1 MIRSIWESFWC
12 RKIGALQTTRML
24 KTLNE
29 HQFQT
34 IVSSGLKGN
43 LGTGVM
49 PAWHN
54 NPNIDPY
61 LEDLWAY
68 LKARADGAL
77 GLGRSEKRQ
86 TSSSV
91 GSSVKTADQPPRRW
105 ARDIE
110 TRWCSRSTNHGPERS
125 DGGKAIVRLSNQ

>member
-49 PAWHN
+49 PAWQN
-54 NPNIDPY
+54 NPNIDPPH
-61 LEDLWAY
+61 LEDL
-68 LKARADGAL
+68 
-77 GLGRSEKRQ
+77 
-86 TSSSV
+86 
-91 GSSVKTADQPPRRW
+91 
-105 ARDIE
+105 
-110 TRWCSRSTNHGPERS
+110 
-125 DGGKAIVRLSNQ
+125 